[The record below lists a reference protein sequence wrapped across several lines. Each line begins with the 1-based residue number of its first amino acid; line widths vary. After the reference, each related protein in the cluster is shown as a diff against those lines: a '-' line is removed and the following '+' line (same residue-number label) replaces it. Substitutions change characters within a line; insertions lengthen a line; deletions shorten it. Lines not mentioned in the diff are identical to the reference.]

1 MTTPSEQISK
11 LLKQTEEFMEC
22 YEKLIPLLAH
32 VPLSGPEMEFWKEY
46 HEATRVLV
54 EARPHWLEISGKL
67 Q

>member
-1 MTTPSEQISK
+1 MATPGEQIK
-11 LLKQTEEFMEC
+11 ELLKQTDEFMES

-32 VPLSGPEMEFWKEY
+32 VPLSGPDMEFWKEY
-46 HEATRVLV
+46 HKATKVLV